1 MYYILVQDFG
11 YGDLTTFGLTS
22 RKDLADSWKDKAFSN
37 EFIEIELVN
46 DSLPTNAI
54 Y

>member
-22 RKDLADSWKDKAFSN
+22 RKDLAEQWESKEFVN
-37 EFIEIELVN
+37 EFIAIELDN
-46 DSLPTNAI
+46 DSLPSVPN
-54 Y
+54 